1 MKEENQKE
9 KFRGFVRRRRSFFL
23 LTFMVV
29 FLAAVTVAYV
39 LPPIFKSQSTILVEE
54 QKIPRD
60 YVKSA
65 ITSFAE
71 ERLEGI
77 SQQVLS
83 RSNLKVLVERFGLYP
98 ELRKSRPIKE
108 VTMKMR
114 ENIILETINTKII
127 DKRTGKF
134 KSVTIAFTL
143 SYQGQDPGKVQVVT
157 RELSSL
163 FVQAESQ
170 EREKHAY
177 DTTAFIQKELDDIK
191 KQIQIQEN
199 IISKFKARHM
209 DELPENTASNLNAI
223 RRLERDIDAK
233 NSRILSLQETKILL
247 EGQLANVEP
256 LSPIVIEGEKVA
268 MNPSERL
275 KLLYLQLS
283 SLQATL
289 SEKHPDVKKLKREI
303 SELEEQIGKSDAS
316 VAKVKKLNELQ
327 GQLAEL
333 NGRLGPKHPDVI
345 KLSNEVSILSKEVSK
360 MMVEKAT
367 VTLAKENPDN
377 PAYITLKSRI
387 IAVSTE
393 LKNLEQEKH
402 RLNQQIEKY
411 QKKVEK
417 APLLEREYNELIRNY
432 EGAKK
437 KYNETYNN
445 LLEVKSSQE
454 MIEREQGERFAII
467 DHANLPE
474 KPFKPNRLGIILFGF
489 VFALAAGF
497 GISAVSESMDNS
509 IKSVKD
515 IQNITGTPV
524 LSVLSLI
531 ETKKEKWARRF
542 KSSLWIFAL
551 VCCIGILLLLIDQY
565 VIKLDQ
571 IWTIFFE
578 RLKTTV

>member
-1 MKEENQKE
+1 MEEKNQKE
-9 KFRGFVRRRRSFFL
+9 KLRGFIRRRKGFFL
-23 LTFMVV
+23 FTLIVV

-39 LPPIFKSQSTILVEE
+39 LPPVFQSQATILVEE

-71 ERLEGI
+71 ERLESI

-83 RSNLKVLVERFGLYP
+83 RSKLTGLIEEFGLYP
-98 ELRKSRPIKE
+98 ELRKTRPIEE
-108 VTMKMR
+108 VTKKMR

-143 SYQGQDPGKVQVVT
+143 SYQGQDPVKVQGVT
-157 RELSSL
+157 HELSSL
-163 FVQAESQ
+163 YIQAEFK

-191 KQIQIQEN
+191 NQIQIQEN
-199 IISKFKARHM
+199 KISKFKTRHM
-209 DELPENTASNLNAI
+209 GALPENAASNLNAI
-223 RRLERDIDAK
+223 RRLERDIDGK
-233 NSRILSLQETKILL
+233 NSRIVNLQETKILL

-256 LSPIVIEGEKVA
+256 LTPVVIDGEKLA

-275 KLLYLQLS
+275 KRLYLQLS

-289 SEKHPDVKKLKREI
+289 SDKHPDVKKLKREI
-303 SELEEQIGKSDAS
+303 SELEAQIGKSDAS

-327 GQLAEL
+327 VRLSEL
-333 NGRLGPKHPDVI
+333 NGRLGPKHPEVI
-345 KLSNEVSILSKEVSK
+345 KLSNEVSLLSKEVDK
-360 MMVEKAT
+360 MLVEKAT
-367 VTLAKENPDN
+367 VSFAKENPDN

-387 IAVSTE
+387 IATSTE
-393 LKNLEQEKH
+393 LKNLEQEKD

-411 QKKVEK
+411 QKKIEK
-417 APLLEREYNELIRNY
+417 TPLLEREYNELIRNY

-454 MIEREQGERFAII
+454 MITKDQGERFAII
-467 DHANLPE
+467 DDANLPE
-474 KPFKPNRLGIILFGF
+474 NPFKPNRLGIILFGF

-497 GISAVSESMDNS
+497 GISAVRESMDNS
-509 IKSVKD
+509 IKSVNE

-524 LSVLSLI
+524 LSVFSLI

-542 KSSLWIFAL
+542 KSVLWIFAL
-551 VCCIGILLLLIDQY
+551 LCCIGILLLIIDHY
-565 VIKLDQ
+565 VMKFDQ
-571 IWTIFFE
+571 IWTIFLE